1 MGCNFRIVLALGLFV
16 AGRAVAQT
24 PPDPPPGPPAAPE
37 SGGGAVTAR
46 DLANAANNP
55 TSPTTLLQFRDAI
68 VPDLPGFTGAG
79 NIFQLQP
86 VLPILP
92 SKAIPFTQLMKITLP
107 FPSLPSPVSQAGVG
121 DLQVFDL
128 VTISQSWG
136 RWGFGPALVFP
147 TASSPV
153 LGNGKWQAGPS
164 FALIYTGVKHL
175 VAGAVLQNPISY
187 AGSPNRPDVN
197 NLIVT
202 PSLTYNLPEGWFAG
216 YSDFNWVFNWK
227 DHGAATFPVGL
238 QVGKV
243 FTIGKQPLS
252 FSIEGG
258 YYAARPSSS
267 FPRWTIGIEL
277 TPIFGAL

>member
-1 MGCNFRIVLALGLFV
+1 
-16 AGRAVAQT
+16 
-24 PPDPPPGPPAAPE
+24 
-37 SGGGAVTAR
+37 
-46 DLANAANNP
+46 
-55 TSPTTLLQFRDAI
+55 
-68 VPDLPGFTGAG
+68 
-79 NIFQLQP
+79 
-86 VLPILP
+86 
-92 SKAIPFTQLMKITLP
+92 MKITLP

-175 VAGAVLQNPISY
+175 VVGAVLQNPISY

-216 YSDFNWVFNWK
+216 YSDFNWVFDWK
-227 DHGAATFPVGL
+227 DHGAVTFPVGL

-252 FSIEGG
+252 FSLEGG

>member
-1 MGCNFRIVLALGLFV
+1 
-16 AGRAVAQT
+16 
-24 PPDPPPGPPAAPE
+24 
-37 SGGGAVTAR
+37 
-46 DLANAANNP
+46 
-55 TSPTTLLQFRDAI
+55 
-68 VPDLPGFTGAG
+68 
-79 NIFQLQP
+79 
-86 VLPILP
+86 
-92 SKAIPFTQLMKITLP
+92 MKITLP
-107 FPSLPSPVSQAGVG
+107 FPSLPSPVSEVGVG

-175 VAGAVLQNPISY
+175 IVGAVLQNPISY

-216 YSDFNWVFNWK
+216 YSDFNWVFDWK

-252 FSIEGG
+252 FSLEGG